1 MLLLIDIG
9 NTNITIGVSK
19 DAQLIGNWRVSTNK
33 FATSDELWMLLCS
46 LLETHKLNIDKVHGA
61 AMGSVVPRLTS
72 MVEQLLKEKLG
83 APVINVSSNLDL
95 GIEIECEYPDS
106 VGADRL
112 CNTVAGYQKYGG
124 PLVIVDFGTATTFDV
139 VSENGHY
146 LGGIIAA
153 GPETT
158 ISILHAAAAKLPA
171 VELQFPPNLIGTTT
185 ETSIQS
191 GIMFGIVAM
200 IDGLNRR
207 LIYELGRSTKIIAT
221 GGLSAIFVASLE
233 TVELLE
239 PNLTLDGLQSIFDRC
254 AGRLT

>member
-1 MLLLIDIG
+1 M
-9 NTNITIGVSK
+9 
-19 DAQLIGNWRVSTNK
+19 
-33 FATSDELWMLLCS
+33 
-46 LLETHKLNIDKVHGA
+46 
-61 AMGSVVPRLTS
+61 
-72 MVEQLLKEKLG
+72 
-83 APVINVSSNLDL
+83 
-95 GIEIECEYPDS
+95 
-106 VGADRL
+106 
-112 CNTVAGYQKYGG
+112 AGYQKYGG
-124 PLVIVDFGTATTFDV
+124 PLVIVDFGTATTFDI

-158 ISILHAAAAKLPA
+158 ISVLHAAAAKLPA

-254 AGRLT
+254 AGRLA